1 MEALVQARGVKKA
14 NQGPT
19 TSVIEHMPHFQL
31 GRLRAEQSQITV
43 AMLWYV
49 CHGCAWVCTEEVNA
63 SPALGAFVSYGVWR
77 DTPLP
82 PSSLQVRV
90 RPQ

>member
-31 GRLRAEQSQITV
+31 GRLRAGQSQITV
-43 AMLWYV
+43 AMLWYA
-49 CHGCAWVCTEEVNA
+49 CHGFAWVCTEEVNTE
-63 SPALGAFVSYGVWR
+63 SSSVSICFIRCVA
-77 DTPLP
+77 
-82 PSSLQVRV
+82 
-90 RPQ
+90 